1 MAFSSFSRTLCLNK
15 SQLNG
20 RNKFFDKVRPWIKS
34 DCAVD
39 RLAWVPLKNLPVVG
53 WNVGCLSKILQGL
66 GRIIGYD
73 KMSLRFS
80 SLYALRLLIG
90 TMSVEELHTV
100 VNL

>member
-1 MAFSSFSRTLCLNK
+1 
-15 SQLNG
+15 
-20 RNKFFDKVRPWIKS
+20 
-34 DCAVD
+34 
-39 RLAWVPLKNLPVVG
+39 VPLKNLPVVG